1 MYEPPT
7 PHPIWFVMLKKL
19 QNHTF
24 CFPAIM
30 MLHTNVLFTLLGQRV
45 TVCSVLCHCRWRHLP
60 FWSKS
65 RFSGLMSLWAMPLL
79 CKYSY
84 QKNNQTPIKNRNKYS
99 NQKQKQ
105 IFLSKTEPNIPT
117 RTRTKY
123 SYQKQNQIFLS
134 QKQNQIFLS
143 KTEPIFLSRKQ
154 NQIFLLKTEPNIPV
168 KNRTKYSF

>member
-84 QKNNQTPIKNRNKYS
+84 QKNNQRLQSKTETNIPIKNKNKYSCQKQNQTFLLKTEPNIPIKNRTKYS
-99 NQKQKQ
+99 YQNQNQ
-105 IFLSKTEPNIPT
+105 IFLSKTEPNIPIT
-117 RTRTKY
+117 
-123 SYQKQNQIFLS
+123 
-134 QKQNQIFLS
+134 
-143 KTEPIFLSRKQ
+143 
-154 NQIFLLKTEPNIPV
+154 
-168 KNRTKYSF
+168 